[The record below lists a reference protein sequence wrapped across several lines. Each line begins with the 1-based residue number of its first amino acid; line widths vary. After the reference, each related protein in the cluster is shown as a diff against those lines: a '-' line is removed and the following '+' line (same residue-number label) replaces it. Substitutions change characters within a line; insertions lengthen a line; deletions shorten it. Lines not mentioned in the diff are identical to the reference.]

1 MASSSRAVPLTLNG
15 RLQTKRQDGIY
26 ELWRPETDLLPGIKI
41 GQPDLT
47 GGQLFKDNTKTL
59 TW

>member
-1 MASSSRAVPLTLNG
+1 MTGVRRNEGYSTQEA
-15 RLQTKRQDGIY
+15 
-26 ELWRPETDLLPGIKI
+26 DLLRGVKI